1 MSIALT
7 INTLNNESSVSSGL
21 DGVIKRLSKR
31 KTPYYLVTK
40 RQILYQNKGLGERK
54 RKPWGIGFVSNSELI
69 QYILIRQMLK
79 FILSEQCNIS
89 FP

>member
-21 DGVIKRLSKR
+21 DGGIKLVSKR
-31 KTPYYLVTK
+31 KTPYYLATK
-40 RQILYQNKGLGERK
+40 RQILYQNKGLGGRK
-54 RKPWGIGFVSNSELI
+54 RKPWGIGFVSISELI

-79 FILSEQCNIS
+79 FNLSE
-89 FP
+89 